1 MIINVDDINF
11 KLIGENVINSI
22 FSLDEY
28 NIDISAD
35 TIQELCDTYGTD
47 DISYLSESSSASL
60 SKFGLG
66 GTANGKIN
74 KAGKD
79 IVNVL
84 KTDGA
89 NKESKK
95 KIHTIISELFEE
107 LAHDIGTVRKF
118 EDGKIKEFG
127 LDGYSDSEAKPY
139 TFANGD
145 EMLSTLKEGIDL
157 YNPED
162 ELFVFLYNDAGSI
175 CSYRIDP
182 KEAAELA
189 KLAAE
194 PEGECWSGFLG
205 IGGSIFD
212 DPHYEN
218 YNPKLPN
225 NIDFCR
231 EHYRGSWFDTSI
243 FKG

>member
-1 MIINVDDINF
+1 MEKKRFRLCPFCGKPYSDAPALSRSDNETHICPDCGIREAMIG
-11 KLIGENVINSI
+11 IGASEEEQN
-22 FSLDEY
+22 
-28 NIDISAD
+28 
-35 TIQELCDTYGTD
+35 EL
-47 DISYLSESSSASL
+47 LNL
-60 SKFGLG
+60 L
-66 GTANGKIN
+66 
-74 KAGKD
+74 
-79 IVNVL
+79 
-84 KTDGA
+84 
-89 NKESKK
+89 
-95 KIHTIISELFEE
+95 H
-107 LAHDIGTVRKF
+107 
-118 EDGKIKEFG
+118 GKIKEFG